1 MPAPERR
8 PAPEK
13 SPAAKAAA
21 AQAQPAK
28 NADSGLSREELRKL
42 KRERAEQRN
51 ALYREFKPVQDAYA
65 RKEKDLEDA
74 AAEHEAVQT
83 QMTDPSVYEHAE
95 RVVELTKR
103 FHALEELMNGLM
115 TEMEGLEQE
124 LQIFEARKAALA
136 DPEDSA

>member
-1 MPAPERR
+1 
-8 PAPEK
+8 
-13 SPAAKAAA
+13 
-21 AQAQPAK
+21 
-28 NADSGLSREELRKL
+28 
-42 KRERAEQRN
+42 
-51 ALYREFKPVQDAYA
+51 
-65 RKEKDLEDA
+65 
-74 AAEHEAVQT
+74 
-83 QMTDPSVYEHAE
+83 MTDPSVYEHAE